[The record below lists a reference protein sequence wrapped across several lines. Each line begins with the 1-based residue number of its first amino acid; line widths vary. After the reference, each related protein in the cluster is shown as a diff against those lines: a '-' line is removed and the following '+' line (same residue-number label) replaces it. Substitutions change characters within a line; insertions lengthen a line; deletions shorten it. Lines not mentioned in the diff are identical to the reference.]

1 MIRIRTCLASLRRAF
16 GFALLGCAIAV
27 AVPAAAQETLRI
39 AAIVND
45 DVISVR
51 DLTARVSLTI
61 LASGL
66 RDTPQIRARLAP
78 QVLRRLIDERL
89 QLQEAARL
97 RLSVEDAAIAR
108 SLRDIEQ
115 RNNMPPGEFG
125 RILNQT
131 GVGLGAMIDQLRAGL
146 LWRQVVARVLSPR
159 VQVSDEDID
168 EQLSRITASKGRQE
182 YLVSE
187 IFLPVDARGQR
198 ENVRALADNLMA
210 ELRRGATFPALATM
224 FSGSP
229 SAEDGGDL
237 GWVQLGQLPREIDKV
252 LETMEPGTVAPPVS
266 TPGGIHLILLRS
278 KRQLGGNDSPN
289 RSVRQVFLPIEDPDD
304 VARTKAQF
312 DRARKVTQEA
322 RSCSDM
328 SRLAQSLESPRPS
341 DLGEIAPDTLPAPA
355 RAALSRVDPGQPTNP
370 VPVTGGAAVFMV
382 CEGSGG
388 LPSREQIRRQIR
400 LERITQQ
407 ARRYLRD
414 LRRQAYLDIR
424 T

>member
-16 GFALLGCAIAV
+16 GCALLGCAIAV

-159 VQVSDEDID
+159 VQVSDE
-168 EQLSRITASKGRQE
+168 
-182 YLVSE
+182 
-187 IFLPVDARGQR
+187 
-198 ENVRALADNLMA
+198 
-210 ELRRGATFPALATM
+210 
-224 FSGSP
+224 
-229 SAEDGGDL
+229 
-237 GWVQLGQLPREIDKV
+237 EID
-252 LETMEPGTVAPPVS
+252 
-266 TPGGIHLILLRS
+266 
-278 KRQLGGNDSPN
+278 
-289 RSVRQVFLPIEDPDD
+289 
-304 VARTKAQF
+304 
-312 DRARKVTQEA
+312 
-322 RSCSDM
+322 
-328 SRLAQSLESPRPS
+328 
-341 DLGEIAPDTLPAPA
+341 
-355 RAALSRVDPGQPTNP
+355 
-370 VPVTGGAAVFMV
+370 
-382 CEGSGG
+382 
-388 LPSREQIRRQIR
+388 
-400 LERITQQ
+400 
-407 ARRYLRD
+407 
-414 LRRQAYLDIR
+414 
-424 T
+424 